1 MSHVLI
7 IGGHGKV
14 ALRLEPLLVAAGD
27 QVTALIRDPTQAQE
41 VAGTG
46 APPRVVDV
54 ERLTA
59 RELAGVF
66 DEQDAIVWSAGA
78 GGGDPA
84 RTYAV
89 DRDAAIRAI
98 DAAEAAG
105 VLRFVLVSYLGAGR
119 NHGVDPSDG
128 FYAYAQAKAAADE
141 HLRASVL
148 DWTILGPSALSLDPG
163 TGRIRAVRHLPGG
176 GFPPELPAGWRTR
189 TTPREDVA
197 AVVAACLR
205 EPATIRRTIDFTGGD
220 TPIAQAIA
228 QTA

>member
-27 QVTALIRDPTQAQE
+27 TVTALIRNPTQADE
-41 VAGTG
+41 VARTG
-46 APPRVVDV
+46 ATPRVADV
-54 ERLTA
+54 ASLTV
-59 RELAGVF
+59 RELAGEF
-66 DEQDAIVWSAGA
+66 AEQDAIVWSAGA
-78 GGGDPA
+78 GGGAAA

-89 DRDAAIRAI
+89 DRDGAIRAI
-98 DAAEAAG
+98 DGAESAG
-105 VLRFVLVSYLGAGR
+105 VVRFVLVSYLGAGR
-119 NHGVDPSDG
+119 NHGVDPSDS

-163 TGRIRAVRHLPGG
+163 TGRIRVVRHVAGG
-176 GFPPELPAGWRTR
+176 GFPPDLPAGWRDR
-189 TTPREDVA
+189 TTPRADVA
-197 AVVAACLR
+197 AVIAACLR

-220 TPIAQAIA
+220 TPIGQAIA
-228 QTA
+228 QGA